1 MTYWRK
7 LLSLLPS
14 RRAAQDRDM
23 QEELESLK
31 AIAEKNELGN
41 LTLVAE
47 NARGTWTV
55 VWIEQLLQ
63 DLRYALRTLRR
74 NPGFTVVVILT
85 LALAI
90 GMSTSV
96 FSVLNAVLLRPV
108 SYPDGNRLMW
118 VTTFDKQWDEE
129 WVSAWDFRNWQEH
142 AHSFDALVG
151 YETID
156 FRMPTDGDSIS
167 TRVALVSHGFWKVS
181 GVRPAL
187 GRLPLEGEEN
197 VLVLSSGMFERWL
210 QSDPA
215 VIGKAIDVEGRA
227 QTVIGILPKEFLFEF
242 PAFFPGFGD
251 RDIDIYR
258 PPQSYGNGRGVLTVV
273 GRLKPDVSIDRA
285 RAELAEI
292 RARVSADNPRREAAE
307 MELRVIPLLEKRTGR
322 VYTAV
327 WILFGA
333 VLFVLLIACA
343 NIANLLLARGVAR
356 AGEFAVRLSLGA
368 RREQLIAQ
376 LMIESCI
383 LAVAGGAAGLF
394 VARWMLDIVRTTLPS
409 EAGTH
414 LRFEADLPL
423 LAFGFALS
431 LFTALLFGM
440 LPAIHSTRIR
450 VATMAKSQGGVTS
463 TGASSP
469 LRSALVTSQIALAL
483 ALLVVAGLFAK
494 SLVNISR
501 IDLGMQISNLT
512 TFRVS
517 PALNGY
523 SDEREHALFE
533 QIADELAAVPG
544 VSSVSESSVAL
555 LSGSNASANVTVR
568 GFEADPDADLDAST
582 TLIGP
587 RFFATLGIPLI
598 VGREF
603 TRGDTSTSQSVAIV
617 NEAFAK
623 KFNLARDAV
632 VGTRMELGR
641 NSRPKFEIEIVGLV
655 QNAKYSGAKD
665 DTPPMFYLPHRQ
677 RETVRSVNYYVRS
690 SLDTGAM
697 SAAVSRIVAKLDSN
711 LPIEELRTME
721 AQVRERSAS
730 DLLLAKIAMSFAGL
744 ATLLAA
750 VGLYGVLAYSVAQRT
765 PEIGVRLALG
775 ADAARIRQMILRH
788 VGQLAIMGVAVGLAG
803 ALVLGRYAASL
814 LFRVEGMDPTVMLA
828 AVAVV
833 IFVSLGAAMVPA
845 YRASRI
851 DPARA
856 LRWE

>member
-1 MTYWRK
+1 MIGRPFSYVRSGVRSLRRTPV
-7 LLSLLPS
+7 LSL
-14 RRAAQDRDM
+14 A
-23 QEELESLK
+23 
-31 AIAEKNELGN
+31 
-41 LTLVAE
+41 
-47 NARGTWTV
+47 
-55 VWIEQLLQ
+55 
-63 DLRYALRTLRR
+63 
-74 NPGFTVVVILT
+74 
-85 LALAI
+85 
-90 GMSTSV
+90 
-96 FSVLNAVLLRPV
+96 AVLSLAVGIGANAAIFSIFNQTLLRQLPV
-108 SYPDGNRLMW
+108 QQPEHL
-118 VTTFDKQWDEE
+118 VTFTAPGGKTGR
-129 WVSAWDFRNWQEH
+129 VSSSNAGGSDAVVSHPLFRDLERGQQAFTGIA
-142 AHSFDALVG
+142 AHR
-151 YETID
+151 E
-156 FRMPTDGDSIS
+156 IS
-167 TRVALVSHGFWKVS
+167 ANIAHRSRTSNEVALLVS
-181 GVRPAL
+181 GSYFPVLGLRPAL
-187 GRLPLEGEEN
+187 GRLLTPDDDRTPGAHS
-197 VLVLSSGMFERWL
+197 VVVLSHAYW
-210 QSDPA
+210 QSRFGGDPS
-215 VIGKAIDVEGRA
+215 
-227 QTVIGILPKEFLFEF
+227 ILN
-242 PAFFPGFGD
+242 D
-251 RDIDIYR
+251 
-258 PPQSYGNGRGVLTVV
+258 TVV
-273 GRLKPDVSIDRA
+273 INGLPMTVVGVAPRGFEGTTVEELPRVFLPLTMSAAIHSDYQALDSRRDHWLYLFGRLKPGVSRDAAQSSINGLFSGILQN
-285 RAELAEI
+285 AELAAMKGRLNSDKQ
-292 RARVSADNPRREAAE
+292 RADFLSRKILLADGARGEQPNRDE
-307 MELRVIPLLEKRTGR
+307 MVP
-322 VYTAV
+322 V
-327 WILFGA
+327 
-333 VLFVLLIACA
+333 FVLLFSMTGIVILIACA

-677 RETVRSVNYYVRS
+677 RENVRSVNYYVRS